1 LELGIENWN
10 LGIGAGMLADT
21 KFQDSKKFLFK
32 MTIVPA
38 LEPRKC
44 LIYKALPHKNS
55 KIPRFQQK
63 CVRFPFGEFLGMKV
77 LRQVLKKAAP
87 KMTPR
92 NPPSFQKYWNLE
104 Y

>member
-1 LELGIENWN
+1 LELSLE
-10 LGIGAGMLADT
+10 LLVPT
-21 KFQDSKKFLFK
+21 KFQNSRKALLK
-32 MTIVPA
+32 MTSIPA

-63 CVRFPFGEFLGMKV
+63 SVRFPFGEFLGMKV

-92 NPPSFQKYWNLE
+92 NPPFFQKYWNLE

>member
-1 LELGIENWN
+1 
-10 LGIGAGMLADT
+10 MLADT

-32 MTIVPA
+32 MTSIPE

-44 LIYKALPHKNS
+44 LIYKALPRKNS

-77 LRQVLKKAAP
+77 LRQVLKIAAS
-87 KMTPR
+87 KMTLR
-92 NPPSFQKYWNLE
+92 NPPSSQKYWNLE